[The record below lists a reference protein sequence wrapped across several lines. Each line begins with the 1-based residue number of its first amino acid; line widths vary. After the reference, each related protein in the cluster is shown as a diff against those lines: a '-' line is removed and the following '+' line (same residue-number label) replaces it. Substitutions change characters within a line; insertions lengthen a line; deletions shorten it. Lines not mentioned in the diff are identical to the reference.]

1 MAWNGRLLVIG
12 FASGKIPQFPINLAL
27 VKGFSV
33 VGVFWGNFT
42 RIEPQV
48 YADNMRE
55 LIGWHLAGKIKPV
68 IEGIYQLADAAS
80 VLERVLNRGATGKL
94 ILRP

>member
-1 MAWNGRLLVIG
+1 
-12 FASGKIPQFPINLAL
+12 
-27 VKGFSV
+27 
-33 VGVFWGNFT
+33 
-42 RIEPQV
+42 
-48 YADNMRE
+48 MRE